1 MEEALRKF
9 EEILKNSPLE
19 PIRYYAV
26 IERIEHIIFKHYLE
40 SQYYRIARAA
50 EYLGLGR
57 STTSMRMRKLN
68 IANLAYIDR
77 AEKGESNEESSKQES

>member
-9 EEILKNSPLE
+9 EETLHNTPLE
-19 PIRYYAV
+19 PIRFYAV
-26 IERIEHIIFKHYLE
+26 IERIEYIIFKHYLQ

-68 IANLAYIDR
+68 IINLAYIDR
-77 AEKGESNEESSKQES
+77 VEERESNESKKESSS

>member
-9 EEILKNSPLE
+9 EETLINTPLE
-19 PIRYYAV
+19 PINYYKV
-26 IERIEHIIFKHYLE
+26 VDRLESIIMNHYVK

-57 STTSMRMRKLN
+57 STTSMRMKKLG
-68 IANLAYIDR
+68 IINLAYIDR
-77 AEKGESNEESSKQES
+77 VEERESNEKSSKKGS